1 MEIALLNRLIISSFS
16 TSSSSSQIKITVT
29 GNKQSTDHHHHHQ
42 QQPSTSEIRNL
53 MIKRLRNY
61 HPQTN
66 SIRLF
71 VTYRVGL

>member
-29 GNKQSTDHHHHHQ
+29 GNEQSTDHHHHQ